1 MSQRFTV
8 TAGDMQGEVNQLFE
22 GDEETPTPSSAEAFG
37 KGERYLRCCSDTCE
51 G

>member
-1 MSQRFTV
+1 M

-22 GDEETPTPSSAEAFG
+22 GDEETPTPSSAEADAEASG
-37 KGERYLRCCSDTCE
+37 KGERCLRCSDTCE

>member
-22 GDEETPTPSSAEAFG
+22 GDEETPSASDAAAAEASG
-37 KGERYLRCCSDTCE
+37 KGERLMTL
-51 G
+51 